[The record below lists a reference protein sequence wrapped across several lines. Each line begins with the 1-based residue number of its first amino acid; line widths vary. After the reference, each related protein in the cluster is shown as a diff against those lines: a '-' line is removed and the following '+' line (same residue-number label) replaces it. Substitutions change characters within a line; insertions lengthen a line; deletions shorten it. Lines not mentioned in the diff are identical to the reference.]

1 MSTHKLKGLK
11 GSGYQARWT
20 DPAGVRRAKNFKTK
34 AEAQRYAAEMS
45 TAVRRGEYSD
55 PQAGKAKLRSVYE
68 NWKASSVGLKPKTI
82 ASYESLWTCM
92 VEPAWGNRSIAG
104 ISRSAVKTWIA
115 ESKSITGKTVS
126 ASRMKQAYVLLKLLL
141 DHAVDMNL
149 VNRNPIQS
157 GSRSGKNLLPRIEVQ
172 KQKRALEKD
181 ELLALANNAGD
192 YRLLILVAGLLGIRW
207 AELVAITPEDFDFKK
222 RTITVSKS
230 LSEISGRFELVT
242 PKSGKV
248 RVLPLLNIL
257 EKDLKALCLATP
269 EGEPLFKSRK
279 GGYLRHSNFM
289 KRVFGPALAKANVH
303 QITFH
308 ELRDTAISQAI
319 ASGADV
325 LAISRIAGHANP
337 SITLN
342 VYGHLLKDSMGS
354 IQRALDESYA
364 DMNSGEP
371 SGSERLSSAS

>member
-11 GSGYQARWT
+11 GNGYQARWT
-20 DPAGVRRAKNFKTK
+20 DPAGSRRAKNFKTK
-34 AEAQRYAAEMS
+34 AEAQRYEAEMT

-55 PQAGKAKLRSVYE
+55 PQAGKAKLSSVYE

-82 ASYESLWTCM
+82 ASYDSLWTCM

-104 ISRSAVKTWIA
+104 ISRSAVKTWIS
-115 ESKSITGKTVS
+115 ESKSITGNTVS

-149 VNRNPIQS
+149 INRNPIQS
-157 GSRSGKNLLPRIEVQ
+157 GSRSGKNLLPRIEIQ

-181 ELLALANNAGD
+181 ELLALANNSGE

-222 RTITVSKS
+222 KIITVSKS

-242 PKSGKV
+242 PKSGKA
-248 RVLPLLNIL
+248 RILPLLNIL

-269 EGEPLFKSRK
+269 EGEPIFKSRK
-279 GGYLRHSNFM
+279 GGHLRHSNFM
-289 KRVFGPALAKANVH
+289 KRVFAPALAKANVRH
-303 QITFH
+303 ITFH

-325 LAISRIAGHANP
+325 IAISRIAGHANP

-342 VYGHLLKDSMGS
+342 VYGHILKDSMGS
-354 IQRALDESYA
+354 IQRALDETYA
-364 DMNSGEP
+364 DMRFGEGTQKQDLP
-371 SGSERLSSAS
+371 SAS